1 VSEDATNVLPPPIPG
16 GRNVSSNGSPPVYG
30 GSTAE
35 SGEGGAVVAPLSP
48 PPPRFAWSPS
58 PASQGRNQESALGE
72 VKLNVNG
79 EQLILHPS
87 GALWWAAERTLV
99 FADLH
104 FEKGSSFARG
114 GQLLPPYDTRST
126 LARISALAQ
135 HYTSERIIALGD
147 SFHDRDA
154 ANRLDENERTVL
166 RELGYNTEWIWIEGN
181 HDPHPPT
188 WLGGFVTSEIAIG
201 GLIFRHLP
209 SPHPAKGEIAGHL
222 HPCAKVTRRGR
233 SIRARCFASDGH
245 RMVLPAF
252 GAYTGG
258 LDVRERPLRSLF
270 ADRFLAYVLGRA
282 RVYAVAA

>member
-1 VSEDATNVLPPPIPG
+1 MSRVIGL
-16 GRNVSSNGSPPVYG
+16 
-30 GSTAE
+30 
-35 SGEGGAVVAPLSP
+35 
-48 PPPRFAWSPS
+48 
-58 PASQGRNQESALGE
+58 
-72 VKLNVNG
+72 NG
-79 EQLILHPS
+79 EELILDPS

-126 LARISALAQ
+126 LARISALARRYAPQ
-135 HYTSERIIALGD
+135 RIIALGN

-154 ANRLDENERTVL
+154 ANRLDNNERAVL
-166 RELGYNTEWIWIEGN
+166 RELGDTTEWIWIEGN

-188 WLGGFVTSEIAIG
+188 WLGGFITSEIAIG

-209 SPHPAKGEIAGHL
+209 SAHPAPGEIAGHL

-233 SIRARCFASDGH
+233 SIRARCFASDGN

-258 LDVRERPLRSLF
+258 LDVREHALRSLF
-270 ADRFLAYVLGRA
+270 ADRLLAYVLGRTS
-282 RVYAVAA
+282 VYAVGA

>member
-1 VSEDATNVLPPPIPG
+1 VSTDLHIEL
-16 GRNVSSNGSPPVYG
+16 
-30 GSTAE
+30 
-35 SGEGGAVVAPLSP
+35 
-48 PPPRFAWSPS
+48 
-58 PASQGRNQESALGE
+58 
-72 VKLNVNG
+72 NG
-79 EQLILHPS
+79 EELHLHPS

-126 LARISALAQ
+126 LARIAALTRA
-135 HYTSERIIALGD
+135 YAPERIIALGD

-154 ANRLDENERTVL
+154 ADRLDDNECAVL
-166 RELGYNTEWIWIEGN
+166 RELGDKSEWIWIEGN
-181 HDPHPPT
+181 HDPHPPK
-188 WLGGFVTSEIAIG
+188 WLGGFITSEIAIG

-209 SPHPAKGEIAGHL
+209 QPVPAPGEIAGHL
-222 HPCAKVTRRGR
+222 HPCARVTRRGR
-233 SIRARCFASDGH
+233 SIRARCFASDGK

-258 LDVRERPLRSLF
+258 LDVREHPLRALF
-270 ADRFLAYVLGRA
+270 ADKFLAYVLGTH